1 MKDSFY
7 YRFIRQNEHLDFED
21 VTKYMYKNIIIKKN
35 RLADKYK
42 IIQNKNAVI
51 LLDAVLE
58 TRVNIT
64 EKYNKICDI
73 INEYSQ
79 KYKVKIN
86 IVDNLIC
93 STAYSLQGYI
103 DMSIVNIF
111 VEYES
116 VKKYNSTVDELDIAK
131 ITCLHE
137 IGHIKRMHGKVREN
151 NRYCQIRNL
160 MDLELL
166 NRKIR
171 YKNKE
176 DLVHYNKE
184 SIILDKSI
192 YDEYM
197 ENWYAEEDEAWKFAL
212 KEYQGVKLSI
222 KEYYKSC
229 LYGYYSMIKSIIQSR
244 YFVLGNKFVI
254 VSEDAEDNI
263 LNSIEEYEET
273 LAI

>member
-1 MKDSFY
+1 
-7 YRFIRQNEHLDFED
+7 
-21 VTKYMYKNIIIKKN
+21 MYKNIIIKKT
-35 RLADKYK
+35 RLVDKYK

-51 LLDAVLE
+51 LLDTELE
-58 TRVNIT
+58 TKIDIT

-73 INEYSQ
+73 INKYSQ

-86 IVDNLIC
+86 IVDNLMC

-111 VEYES
+111 IEYES
-116 VKKYNSTVDELDIAK
+116 VKKYNATVNELDIAK

-171 YKNKE
+171 YKNSE
-176 DLVHYNKE
+176 DLINYNKE
-184 SIILDKSI
+184 SIILDESI

-197 ENWYAEEDEAWKFAL
+197 ENWYIEEDEAWKFAL
-212 KEYQGVKLSI
+212 KEYRGVQLTI

-254 VSEDAEDNI
+254 VSKDAEENI

-273 LAI
+273 LAV